1 MSSRMRALLVAF
13 VGNLLPLLSPATVAL
28 VAMRKG
34 TNEGALVLLF
44 SVLSLVLMS
53 YVSELNLLMVWASVA
68 SVVVVLLGAL
78 LLKATA
84 SWQSTLLMIVLLSA
98 GSVAVMDVAMAEAM
112 AKNVAQLRVNLLE
125 MLGQMNAP
133 ALNEASQLELNQT
146 GKSPVEQGQA
156 GNSKPMAL
164 ELGDQF
170 IFGLLAWV
178 VAISS
183 IASLVLGRWWQSLLY
198 NPGGFA
204 EEFRAL
210 RIQPPLALASLA
222 GMTGCYLFSADYVAW
237 GNLLGLP
244 LLVAGLALVHHLVAS
259 AKKGAHWLAIFYIC
273 LVLMLGPL
281 SMLLLGLG
289 LVDSVLDLRSRWA
302 RRSGDI

>member
-1 MSSRMRALLVAF
+1 MRALLVAF

-84 SWQSTLLMIVLLSA
+84 SWQSALLMIVLLSA
-98 GSVAVMDVAMAEAM
+98 ASVAVMDVAMAEAM

-125 MLGQMNAP
+125 MLGQMKAP

-146 GKSPVEQGQA
+146 GKGQA
-156 GNSKPMAL
+156 GDGKPTAL
-164 ELGDQF
+164 KLGDQF

-178 VAISS
+178 IAISS

-222 GMTGCYLFSADYVAW
+222 GMTGCYLFSTDYVAW

-259 AKKGAHWLAIFYIC
+259 ARKGAHWLAIFYIC

>member
-1 MSSRMRALLVAF
+1 MRALLVAF

-34 TNEGALVLLF
+34 ANEGALVLLF

-98 GSVAVMDVAMAEAM
+98 ASVAVMDVVMAEAM

-133 ALNEASQLELNQT
+133 ALNEASQLELSQT
-146 GKSPVEQGQA
+146 GKGQA
-156 GNSKPMAL
+156 GNGKPMAL

-178 VAISS
+178 IAISS

-222 GMTGCYLFSADYVAW
+222 GMTGCYLFSTDYVAW

-302 RRSGDI
+302 RRSGDT